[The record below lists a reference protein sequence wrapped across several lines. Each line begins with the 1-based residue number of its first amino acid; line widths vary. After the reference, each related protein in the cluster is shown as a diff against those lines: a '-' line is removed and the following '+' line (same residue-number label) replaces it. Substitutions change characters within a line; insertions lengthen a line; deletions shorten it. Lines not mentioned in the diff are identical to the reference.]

1 MRRAGV
7 HSLEQANAYL
17 EDSYVPLWNRRFTVV
32 PANPTDAHRSLG
44 AEHDLAAILSQV
56 EQRVVTND
64 YTIRHQG
71 KIYQI
76 GREQI
81 QAGMRGGRVR
91 VERRLD
97 GSLAVR
103 LGDRYLG
110 VQERQP
116 APPAVPEPKVRM
128 EVHKGKRAPR
138 SSWIDNF
145 DLRKSPPLVGN
156 PQGSAYH
163 CG

>member
-1 MRRAGV
+1 MRRRPFARRSTEAGTV
-7 HSLEQANAYL
+7 SVVGKLHTRNA
-17 EDSYVPLWNRRFTVV
+17 
-32 PANPTDAHRSLG
+32 
-44 AEHDLAAILSQV
+44 
-56 EQRVVTND
+56 D
-64 YTIRHQG
+64 YTIRYQG

-138 SSWIDNF
+138 SGWMNNF
-145 DLRKSPPLVGN
+145 DLRKSPPLWAILKDQRTTAARG
-156 PQGSAYH
+156 
-163 CG
+163 